1 MTFAHP
7 EWLLCLTFLPILA
20 LISWL
25 AWRQRGKRW
34 QKLVAPR
41 LQKRLSR
48 TQPAWVHF
56 TGLGLALLGLT
67 GLIVAFAQPESGEEW
82 IEVESEGRN
91 ILFCVDI
98 SRSMLAEDVQP
109 SRLQAS
115 RAAALEILERFP
127 NDRVGVLLFAGE
139 NLMQSPL
146 TLDHGFV
153 EQTLAQLDPADI
165 PYGGSNLSGA
175 INDGVRMLT
184 QTGQQSNIMVVFS
197 DGEGSTVGVEPAAA
211 KAAREGIFIYAL
223 GMGTNEGSFIPDPR
237 QRDGKFR
244 DRSGNPVFTRLDE
257 EALRTVASK
266 TDGFYSR
273 GIGGEFLK
281 KLDSALTE
289 MDRFREEGKHQRV
302 AKPAHQWFLFGGLLL
317 LMISIFIRTLP
328 HGRTVALLA
337 GLFFITPQ
345 AEASLIS
352 DGRDALERGEQLEA
366 HQFFRL
372 AAQEESGERA
382 ARLQLAAGSAAYR
395 AKSWHAAAD
404 SFSNAL
410 SSENVELQEQ
420 AHYALA
426 TSLFYLGV
434 PTEGEEQ
441 IKAWQG
447 SVKHFKAALDL
458 NPDHAEAASNLKQVE
473 DFLRKKEEEEKEE
486 QQQNEEEKKEDQE
499 EDKKDKPEDS
509 EQDQEKDQEEKEG
522 DQGEDGDEGDE
533 GDQSNEEKPSEDQES
548 KGDQSEE
555 GEPQDNPEPSE
566 NEGEGENEG
575 EEEPQ
580 PGEEGK
586 DSKGDPEQSD
596 EGKKDGKNDGENNG
610 EPQNGDPSKNPE
622 GKPQEAQEAKQAP
635 EPKTESREERARRLL
650 KQYADFG
657 EKAPRRV
664 RRPYNRA
671 SQDW

>member
-345 AEASLIS
+345 VEASLIS

-473 DFLRKKEEEEKEE
+473 DFLRKKEEEKEE

-522 DQGEDGDEGDE
+522 DQGEDGDE

-596 EGKKDGKNDGENNG
+596 EGKKDGKNEGENNG
-610 EPQNGDPSKNPE
+610 EPQNGDPSKNSE